1 MPTNAIGG
9 FGTLVKIGDGGGT
22 EVFTTIAELKNI
34 KLPGVKNVVVDVTSH
49 SSPGGIKEKLA
60 VLGEITEMTFDVSFI
75 PTGATHSYTSGL
87 LKDALN
93 RTKRNFKVVLPDAGA
108 TTWQGAAYVE
118 EFTPEAPVDNVLK
131 ASIKLTPAGQWTFA
145 G

>member
-34 KLPGVKNVVVDVTSH
+34 KLPGVKNVIVDVTSH

-60 VLGEITEMTFDVSFI
+60 VLGENTEMTLDERLI
-75 PTGATHSYTSGL
+75 ATNATRSYPSGL
-87 LKDALN
+87 IKDALN